1 MLLLWK
7 HHPFVAVTLNQRT
20 SYFVWRCNEMRLHAG
35 ETLVN
40 VLDFK
45 KDMGLWHGVLTVSDN
60 MWTCHQCYYYTFI
73 QISASNITM
82 IRDAPI

>member
-1 MLLLWK
+1 
-7 HHPFVAVTLNQRT
+7 
-20 SYFVWRCNEMRLHAG
+20 MRLHAG

-45 KDMGLWHGVLTVSDN
+45 KDMGLWHGVLTVSDK
-60 MWTCHQCYYYTFI
+60 MCTCHQCYYYRYI
-73 QISASNITM
+73 KISASNITM

>member
-7 HHPFVAVTLNQRT
+7 HHPFVAATIKK
-20 SYFVWRCNEMRLHAG
+20 SYKLAMQLFALLVWRCNGIHLHAG

-45 KDMGLWHGVLTVSDN
+45 KDMGLWHGVLTVSDAHTHTYC
-60 MWTCHQCYYYTFI
+60 MVLK
-73 QISASNITM
+73 
-82 IRDAPI
+82 